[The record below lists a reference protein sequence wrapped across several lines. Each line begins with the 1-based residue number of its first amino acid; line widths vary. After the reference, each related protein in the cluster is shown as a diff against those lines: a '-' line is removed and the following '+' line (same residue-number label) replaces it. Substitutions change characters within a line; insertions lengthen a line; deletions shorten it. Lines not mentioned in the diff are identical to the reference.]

1 MATEANQPIQAPKPR
16 RARRVVGKLR
26 ALDFSG
32 FPSVES
38 TMLAAP
44 PLPEYPWRPEDL
56 DGDWERFDPDS
67 GQMVPMPNP
76 YAAP

>member
-1 MATEANQPIQAPKPR
+1 MATERSKPIQTPKPK
-16 RARRVVGKLR
+16 RARRLLGKLHGP
-26 ALDFSG
+26 DCSG

-38 TMLAAP
+38 TILAGP

-56 DGDWERFDPDS
+56 EGEWERFDRDS